1 VTEEN
6 GFEGTREEMERAIRR
21 LNTLEYL
28 ILAASFVLA
37 LAGGGVVAF
46 LLSSGTALPFRFTWG
61 VVSILLLIIP
71 GLLVFGRDQREKRS
85 GSDPADPS
93 NTNDG

>member
-1 VTEEN
+1 VAGN
-6 GFEGTREEMERAIRR
+6 DGYEGTREEMERAIRR

-28 ILAASFVLA
+28 ILGASFLLA

-46 LLSSGTALPFRFTWG
+46 LLSSGTALPFRLTWG

-71 GLLVFGRDQREKRS
+71 GLIVFGRDRGERRS
-85 GSDPADPS
+85 GSDPTDPS
-93 NTNDG
+93 NANDG

>member
-1 VTEEN
+1 VTDEN

-28 ILAASFVLA
+28 ILAASFLLA

-46 LLSSGTALPFRFTWG
+46 LLSSGNALPFRLTWG

-71 GLLVFGRDQREKRS
+71 GLLVFGRDKGGERS

-93 NTNDG
+93 NANDG